1 MQLIQELQLEA
12 ALTKADHFLAEDM
25 SWDAGRPLDGQ
36 LAHAVFQ
43 FDAARRALAIANRLT
58 DVNSRRKHR
67 SRIMGM
73 LNKLRAS
80 LFRLQD
86 AIEGELEAM
95 QQET

>member
-1 MQLIQELQLEA
+1 MQLLQQMQLEE

-25 SWDAGRPLDGQ
+25 NWNEARPLDSQ

-58 DVNSRRKHR
+58 NPADRTKHK

-86 AIEGELEAM
+86 AIAGEIEAM
-95 QQET
+95 QQS

>member
-1 MQLIQELQLEA
+1 MILIQELQLED

-25 SWDAGRPLDGQ
+25 SWDAGRPLEQQ
-36 LAHAVFQ
+36 LAHASFQ
-43 FDAARRALAIANRLT
+43 FEAARRALAIANRLS
-58 DVNSRRKHR
+58 DPAARKKHR

-86 AIEGELEAM
+86 AIAGEIEAM
-95 QQET
+95 QQES